1 MTFSFSLYAVP
12 LQITQ
17 IAYFRSETGN
27 LERVK
32 NHWKIVRCIITN
44 TRFS

>member
-17 IAYFRSETGN
+17 VAYFRSETGD
-27 LERVK
+27 LESEESLEDSEVYYY
-32 NHWKIVRCIITN
+32 
-44 TRFS
+44 